1 MNRNP
6 SQKTGREKPRTANTI
21 TARSTQVPAFQAA
34 TTPIG
39 TASSTANSMVQ
50 AVSVSVGSR
59 RWPMSLETGRL
70 EKIDVP
76 RSPRTTC
83 HSQMA
88 SCLCSGAS
96 SPSLWR
102 MRSISS
108 GEA

>member
-1 MNRNP
+1 MNRKP
-6 SQKTGREKPRTANTI
+6 SQKTGRENPSTAKTM
-21 TARSTQVPAFQAA
+21 TARSTQVPARQAA

-39 TASSTANSMVQ
+39 TASITANTMVQ

-59 RWPMSLETGRL
+59 RWPISLETGRL
-70 EKIDVP
+70 EKIEVP
-76 RSPRTTC
+76 RSPRATC
-83 HSQMA
+83 HSQIA

-102 MRSISS
+102 MRSMSS